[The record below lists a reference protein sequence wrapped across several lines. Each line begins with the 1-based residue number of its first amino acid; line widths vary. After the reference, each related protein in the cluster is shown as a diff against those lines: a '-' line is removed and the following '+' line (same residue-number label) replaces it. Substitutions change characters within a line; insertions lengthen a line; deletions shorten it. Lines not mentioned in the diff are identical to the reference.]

1 MSNEILK
8 KNFLDTA
15 VFFIKHNIKKIIVLS
30 IITFVFFLVFLFYK
44 NLNIKNDI
52 KISEQ
57 YTQATIYIKQNK
69 IYESKMLLESI
80 INTEHKFY
88 SPLALYLIVENNIE
102 YDKLTIITF
111 FDKIIKNKS
120 IDKENLNLIK
130 IKKAIYLIDLDKE
143 DMVIETLNPIINSNS
158 VWKKIAINLITE
170 YFLSKGQKNK
180 AKEYSILLKKESK
193 K

>member
-8 KNFLDTA
+8 KNFLDNA
-15 VFFIKHNIKKIIVLS
+15 VYFIKRNYKAVIILS
-30 IITFVFFLVFLFYK
+30 VTMFIFFLVFLFYQ
-44 NLNIKNDI
+44 NLNDKKNI

-57 YTQATIYIKQNK
+57 YTQATIFIKQNN
-69 IYESKMLLESI
+69 INESKILLEQI
-80 INTEHKFY
+80 MNADHKFY

-102 YDKLTIITF
+102 YDVLSIITF
-111 FDKIIKNKS
+111 FDKILKNKS
-120 IDKENLNLIK
+120 IDRENLNLIK

-143 DMVIETLNPIINSNS
+143 DLMLETLNPIINSNS

-180 AKEYSILLKKESK
+180 AKEYSLMLNNVQK
-193 K
+193 

>member
-30 IITFVFFLVFLFYK
+30 IIIFIFFLVFLFYK

-69 IYESKMLLESI
+69 IDESKMLLESI

-102 YDKLTIITF
+102 YDKLTIITL

-158 VWKKIAINLITE
+158 VWKKIAINLISE

>member
-69 IYESKMLLESI
+69 INESKMLLESI

>member
-30 IITFVFFLVFLFYK
+30 IIIFIFFLVFLFYK

-69 IYESKMLLESI
+69 IDESKMLLESI

-102 YDKLTIITF
+102 YDKLTIITL

-120 IDKENLNLIK
+120 IDKENINLIK

>member
-8 KNFLDTA
+8 KNFLDNA
-15 VFFIKHNIKKIIVLS
+15 VYFIKRNYKAVIILS
-30 IITFVFFLVFLFYK
+30 VTMFIFFLVFLFYQ
-44 NLNIKNDI
+44 NLNDKKNI

-57 YTQATIYIKQNK
+57 YTQATIFIKQNN
-69 IYESKMLLESI
+69 INESKILLEQIMSAD
-80 INTEHKFY
+80 HKFY

-102 YDKLTIITF
+102 YDVLSIITF
-111 FDKIIKNKS
+111 FDKILKNKS
-120 IDKENLNLIK
+120 IDRENLNLIK

-143 DMVIETLNPIINSNS
+143 DLMLETLNPIINSNS

-180 AKEYSILLKKESK
+180 AKEYSLMLNNVQK
-193 K
+193 

>member
-30 IITFVFFLVFLFYK
+30 IIIFIFFLVFLFYK

-69 IYESKMLLESI
+69 IDESKMLLESI

-102 YDKLTIITF
+102 YDKLTIITL

>member
-1 MSNEILK
+1 MSCRLLLL
-8 KNFLDTA
+8 F
-15 VFFIKHNIKKIIVLS
+15 
-30 IITFVFFLVFLFYK
+30 FFLVFLFYK

-69 IYESKMLLESI
+69 INESKMLLESI